1 MYFIVCATIN
11 ISGASRVI
19 LFFNNIIP
27 TSFPVLQ
34 EVQVAET
41 GNSFVSVAEDTPT
54 DPDLTTGKK
63 DVFLVDVRTFKLRND
78 FCFLRVYIN
87 KTWVQKKAFSFFDVC
102 M

>member
-1 MYFIVCATIN
+1 M
-11 ISGASRVI
+11 
-19 LFFNNIIP
+19 
-27 TSFPVLQ
+27 LQ

-41 GNSFVSVAEDTPT
+41 GNSFVGVAEDTPT

-102 M
+102 MQDAQWSELSTIILLLSRCIL

>member
-1 MYFIVCATIN
+1 M
-11 ISGASRVI
+11 
-19 LFFNNIIP
+19 
-27 TSFPVLQ
+27 LQ

-63 DVFLVDVRTFKLRND
+63 DVFLVDVRTFKLRNN